1 MVLQW
6 LSPMPGRVSPTSAL
20 DDLGLDGSGS
30 AGSRRT
36 SGQHEAIVGAHDRAS
51 ASAPAGEQRALSPHS
66 GVIGQGRSIYVGVHA
81 GGAAGVAGAQSDHAP
96 PKAKAKSKLSIFQTK
111 GVWVRP
117 SSVSGI
123 IGPRRARYH
132 HSAVEE
138 HLGKVD
144 ESVGVDMGQAILAFE
159 FIDRINDEMVQHYL
173 PQIDSNLGK
182 TLGLAHDPTRL
193 ADPDASLDNYTQ
205 SGASASDLAP
215 GSPSAADGALADAD
229 GESNHFVRMADT
241 VGLESPASRRGKIG
255 VAGDLESTVL
265 RKAGSAGSDTM
276 HLLEAHCSDVA
287 SADDAMSTL
296 TVEAGR
302 GLHDASAG
310 SLAQRHQVG
319 VVDGSPSASPKSTSD
334 PPVDDAHSS
343 SESPKLDTS
352 QPLPASGNWSSTS
365 SDLAKMLGSI
375 AIAQGRPKVPVI
387 DPDDPA
393 SAAASLATTYGRG
406 AARAVALGKHK
417 ALSARR
423 SVTPGNRGAASRRTR
438 PWQDFAS
445 PDIQTARGS
454 PSEQEPSN
462 SRSMSSAA
470 GAWPSSARGV
480 AAGVRPLP
488 QVADRG
494 WYRSTQGTP
503 RGAGHIVPRPN
514 TCPPG
519 VDGGILVSADINRGR
534 DGSGSPPPD
543 GCDGAAIGAG
553 ALVLDVTLLPQAAG
567 LGSRVASGQLSPEES
582 LRVQAS
588 AVNAAE
594 ALAIRRLRERP
605 PNETCP
611 FSHEPMDATSPSID
625 LRCGHRFSLAH
636 LSAARKAAER
646 CSVAGFAEEDAL
658 ICPLCGDQARTN
670 IPGSR
675 GLFKTLTTY
684 SASTDAYM
692 GDLRKDFQQPLR
704 LPTQVGATSRSSG
717 RTFGGGGFRGH
728 GVGDVVSW
736 P

>member
-1 MVLQW
+1 M
-6 LSPMPGRVSPTSAL
+6 R
-20 DDLGLDGSGS
+20 
-30 AGSRRT
+30 
-36 SGQHEAIVGAHDRAS
+36 
-51 ASAPAGEQRALSPHS
+51 
-66 GVIGQGRSIYVGVHA
+66 
-81 GGAAGVAGAQSDHAP
+81 
-96 PKAKAKSKLSIFQTK
+96 
-111 GVWVRP
+111 
-117 SSVSGI
+117 
-123 IGPRRARYH
+123 
-132 HSAVEE
+132 
-138 HLGKVD
+138 
-144 ESVGVDMGQAILAFE
+144 
-159 FIDRINDEMVQHYL
+159 
-173 PQIDSNLGK
+173 
-182 TLGLAHDPTRL
+182 
-193 ADPDASLDNYTQ
+193 
-205 SGASASDLAP
+205 
-215 GSPSAADGALADAD
+215 
-229 GESNHFVRMADT
+229 
-241 VGLESPASRRGKIG
+241 
-255 VAGDLESTVL
+255 
-265 RKAGSAGSDTM
+265 
-276 HLLEAHCSDVA
+276 LLEAHCSDVA

-296 TVEAGR
+296 KVEVGR

-334 PPVDDAHSS
+334 PPVDDVHSS
-343 SESPKLDTS
+343 SEWPKLDTS
-352 QPLPASGNWSSTS
+352 QPLPSSGNWSSTS

-423 SVTPGNRGAASRRTR
+423 SVTPGNRAASRRTR

-445 PDIQTARGS
+445 LDIQTPRGS

-462 SRSMSSAA
+462 SRSMPSAA

-494 WYRSTQGTP
+494 WYRSTHGTP
-503 RGAGHIVPRPN
+503 GGAGHIVPRPN

-553 ALVLDVTLLPQAAG
+553 TLVLDVTLLPQAAG

-582 LRVQAS
+582 LRVQDS
-588 AVNAAE
+588 GINAAA

-704 LPTQVGATSRSSG
+704 LPTQVGATSRGSG
-717 RTFGGGGFRGH
+717 RTFGGGGFGGH